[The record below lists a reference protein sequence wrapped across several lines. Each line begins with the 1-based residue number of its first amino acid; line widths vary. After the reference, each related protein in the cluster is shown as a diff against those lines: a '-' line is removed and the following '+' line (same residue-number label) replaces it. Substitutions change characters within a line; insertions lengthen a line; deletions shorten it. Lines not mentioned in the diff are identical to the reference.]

1 MIEKVSENM
10 RDPRLEK
17 LAKTLLEY
25 SNKVEAGQ
33 HVLIKGNILAKPL
46 IKELIKHT
54 YRIGAYP
61 HTEILD
67 DEIGRELSLG
77 NTEERMEKVTGW
89 NLEKYKD
96 IDAFISVFAD
106 ENDSEYSDVPTEI
119 KVMQARVGRP
129 VSNLIVNT
137 KQWVLLNYPTPSLAQ
152 KAKMSLEQFEDFLLD
167 VCLVDYS
174 KMNEAM
180 KNLKA
185 LMERT
190 DKVHITGPGTDLTF
204 SIKGLQAIPCAG
216 DCNIPDGE
224 VFTAPV
230 RESVNGIIQYNTPSP
245 YQGTVFNNVKLEFK
259 DGKIINATADNDVER
274 LNEIFNTDEGA
285 RYVGEFAIGVNP
297 LIKHPM
303 GDILFDEKI
312 DGSLHFT
319 PGQAYEGEA
328 DNGNRSAIHWDLVLI
343 QREEYGG
350 GSIYFD
356 DVLIREN
363 GRFVLPELECL
374 NPENLI

>member
-1 MIEKVSENM
+1 M
-10 RDPRLEK
+10 RDPRLQR

-33 HVLIKGNILAKPL
+33 HVLIKGNYVAKPL

-54 YRIGAYP
+54 YRLGAYP

-77 NTEERMEKVTGW
+77 NTEERMEKVTAW

-106 ENDSEYSDVPTEI
+106 ENDSEYSDVPTDI

-180 KNLKA
+180 KNLKD
-185 LMERT
+185 LMEKT
-190 DKVHITGPGTDLTF
+190 DKVRITAPGTDLTF
-204 SIKGLQAIPCAG
+204 SIKGLQAVPCAG

-224 VFTAPV
+224 VFTAPI
-230 RESVNGIIQYNTPSP
+230 RESVNGTIQYNTPSP

-259 DGKIINATADNDVER
+259 DGKIIDATADNNIEK

-343 QREEYGG
+343 QRLEYGG
-350 GSIYFD
+350 GAIYFD
-356 DVLIREN
+356 DVLVRNN

-374 NPENLI
+374 NPENLV

>member
-259 DGKIINATADNDVER
+259 DGKIINATAENDVER

-374 NPENLI
+374 NP

>member
-1 MIEKVSENM
+1 MSENM

>member
-1 MIEKVSENM
+1 M
-10 RDPRLEK
+10 RDTRLQK
-17 LAKTLLEY
+17 LAKSLLEY
-25 SNKVEAGQ
+25 SNKIQAGQ
-33 HVLIKGNILAKPL
+33 HVLIKGNYYAKPL
-46 IKELIKHT
+46 IKELIKET
-54 YRIGAYP
+54 YRLGAFP

-77 NTEERMEKVTGW
+77 NTEERMEKVTEW
-89 NLEKYKD
+89 QLDKYKN
-96 IDAFISVFAD
+96 IDAFVSVFAD

-119 KVMQARVGRP
+119 KVMQARVAKP
-129 VSNLIVNT
+129 VSNLIVNE
-137 KQWVLLNYPTPSLAQ
+137 KQWVLLNYPTPALAQ
-152 KAKMSLEQFEDFLLD
+152 KAKMSLEAFEDFLLD

-174 KMNEAM
+174 KMNKAM
-180 KNLKA
+180 QNLKNL
-185 LMERT
+185 MEKT
-190 DKVHITGPGTDLTF
+190 DQVHIVGPGTDLTF
-204 SIKGLQAIPCAG
+204 SIKGIPAVPCAG
-216 DCNIPDGE
+216 ECNIPDGE

-230 RESVNGIIQYNTPSP
+230 RESVNGTIQYNTPSP

-259 DGKIINATADNDVER
+259 DGKIVNATADNDIEK

-285 RYVGEFAIGVNP
+285 KFIGEFAIGVNP

-312 DGSLHFT
+312 DGSFHFT

-343 QREEYGG
+343 QRPEYGG

-363 GRFVLPELECL
+363 GRFVIKELECL

>member
-1 MIEKVSENM
+1 M
-10 RDPRLEK
+10 
-17 LAKTLLEY
+17 
-25 SNKVEAGQ
+25 
-33 HVLIKGNILAKPL
+33 
-46 IKELIKHT
+46 IKELIKET
-54 YRIGAYP
+54 YRLGAFP

-77 NTEERMEKVTGW
+77 NTEERMEKVTEW
-89 NLEKYKD
+89 QLDKYKN
-96 IDAFISVFAD
+96 IDAFVSVFAD

-119 KVMQARVGRP
+119 KVMQARVAKP
-129 VSNLIVNT
+129 VSNLIVNE
-137 KQWVLLNYPTPSLAQ
+137 KQWVLLNYPTPALAQ
-152 KAKMSLEQFEDFLLD
+152 KAKMSLEAFEDFLLD

-174 KMNEAM
+174 KMNKAM
-180 KNLKA
+180 QNLKNL
-185 LMERT
+185 MEKT
-190 DKVHITGPGTDLTF
+190 DQVHIVGPGTDLTF
-204 SIKGLQAIPCAG
+204 SIKGIPAVPCAG
-216 DCNIPDGE
+216 ECNIPDGE

-230 RESVNGIIQYNTPSP
+230 RESVNGTIQYNTPSP
-245 YQGTVFNNVKLEFK
+245 YH
-259 DGKIINATADNDVER
+259 GKIVNATADNDIEK

-285 RYVGEFAIGVNP
+285 KFIGEFAIGVNP

-312 DGSLHFT
+312 DGSFHFT

-343 QREEYGG
+343 QRPEYGG

-363 GRFVLPELECL
+363 GRFVIKELECL

>member
-1 MIEKVSENM
+1 M

-61 HTEILD
+61 HPEILD

>member
-1 MIEKVSENM
+1 M

-363 GRFVLPELECL
+363 GRFVLPDGKWKRI
-374 NPENLI
+374 LIFLPAIQRP

>member
-1 MIEKVSENM
+1 MSEKM
-10 RDPRLEK
+10 RDPRLQR

-33 HVLIKGNILAKPL
+33 HVLIKGNYVAKPL

-54 YRIGAYP
+54 YRLGAYP

-77 NTEERMEKVTGW
+77 NTEERMEKVTAW

-106 ENDSEYSDVPTEI
+106 ENDSEYSDVPTDI

-180 KNLKA
+180 KNLKD
-185 LMERT
+185 LMEKT
-190 DKVHITGPGTDLTF
+190 DKVRITAPGTDLTF
-204 SIKGLQAIPCAG
+204 SIKGLQAVPCAG

-224 VFTAPV
+224 VFTAPI
-230 RESVNGIIQYNTPSP
+230 RESVNGTIQYNTPSP

-259 DGKIINATADNDVER
+259 DGKIIDATADNNIEK

-343 QREEYGG
+343 QRLEYGG
-350 GSIYFD
+350 GAIYFD
-356 DVLIREN
+356 DVLVRNN

-374 NPENLI
+374 NPENLV

>member
-1 MIEKVSENM
+1 M

-33 HVLIKGNILAKPL
+33 HVLIKGNYSAKPL

-61 HTEILD
+61 HIEILD

-77 NTEERMEKVTGW
+77 NTEERMQKVTEW
-89 NLEKYKD
+89 NLAKYKE

-106 ENDSEYSDVPTEI
+106 ENDSEYSDVPTDI
-119 KVMQARVGRP
+119 RVMQARVGKP

-137 KQWVLLNYPTPSLAQ
+137 KQWVLLNYPTKALAQ

-180 KNLKA
+180 KNLKS

-190 DKVHITGPGTDLTF
+190 DKVRITGPGTDLTF
-204 SIKGLQAIPCAG
+204 SIKELQAVPCAG

-230 RESVNGIIQYNTPSP
+230 RESVIGTIQYNTPSP
-245 YQGTVFNNVKLEFK
+245 YQGTVFNNVRLEFK
-259 DGKIINATADNDVER
+259 DGKIINASADNHVDK

-343 QREEYGG
+343 QRPEYGG

-356 DVLIREN
+356 DVLVREN

-374 NPENLI
+374 NPENLV

>member
-1 MIEKVSENM
+1 M
-10 RDPRLEK
+10 RDPRLQK
-17 LAKTLLEY
+17 LAKMLLEY

-33 HVLIKGNILAKPL
+33 HVLIKGNYVAKPL

-54 YRIGAYP
+54 YKLGAYP

-77 NTEERMEKVTGW
+77 NTEERMKKVTMW
-89 NLEKYKD
+89 NLEKYKE
-96 IDAFISVFAD
+96 IDVFITIVAD
-106 ENDSEYSDVPTEI
+106 ENDSEYSDVPTEVKI
-119 KVMQARVGRP
+119 MQARVGKP
-129 VSNLIVNT
+129 VSNLVVNH

-167 VCLVDYS
+167 VCLVDYA

-180 KNLKA
+180 KSLKK
-185 LMERT
+185 LMDKT
-190 DKVHITGPGTDLTF
+190 DRVRITGPGTDLTF
-204 SIKGLQAIPCAG
+204 SIQGLQAIPCAG

-230 RESVNGIIQYNTPSP
+230 LNSVNGTIQYNTPSP
-245 YQGTVFNNVKLEFK
+245 YQGVVFNNVKLEFK
-259 DGKIINATADNDVER
+259 DGKIINATADNNVDK
-274 LNEIFNTDEGA
+274 LNEILNTDEGA
-285 RYVGEFAIGVNP
+285 RYIGEFAIAVNP
-297 LIKHPM
+297 LIKYPM

-343 QREEYGG
+343 QRPEYGG
-350 GSIYFD
+350 GAIYFD
-356 DVLIREN
+356 DQLVRQD

>member
-1 MIEKVSENM
+1 M
-10 RDPRLEK
+10 RDPRLEQ
-17 LAKTLLEY
+17 LAVNLLEY

-33 HVLIKGNILAKPL
+33 HVLIKGHVLAKPL

-54 YRIGAYP
+54 YRLGAYP
-61 HTEILD
+61 HVEILD
-67 DEIGRELSLG
+67 DEIARELSLG
-77 NTEERMEKVTGW
+77 NTEMRMEKVATW

-96 IDAFISVFAD
+96 IDAFISVFAE
-106 ENDSEYSDVPTEI
+106 ENDSASSDVLVDI
-119 KVMQARVGRP
+119 KVMQAKALKP

-137 KQWVLLNYPTPSLAQ
+137 KEWVLLNYPTASLAQ
-152 KAKMSLEQFEDFLLD
+152 KAKMSLEQFEDFLLA

-174 KMNEAM
+174 KMNKAM
-180 KNLKA
+180 QELKK

-190 DKVHITGPGTDLTF
+190 DRVRITGPGTDLMF
-204 SIKGLQAIPCAG
+204 SIKGIDAVPCAG
-216 DCNIPDGE
+216 ECNIPDGE

-230 RESVNGIIQYNTPSP
+230 RESVNGVIQYNTPSP
-245 YQGTVFNNVKLEFK
+245 YQGTVFNNVRLEFK
-259 DGKIINATADNDVER
+259 DGKIINATADNDIER
-274 LNEIFNTDEGA
+274 LNEILNTDEGA

-343 QREEYGG
+343 QRDEYGG
-350 GSIYFD
+350 GAIYFD
-356 DVLIREN
+356 DVLIRKN

>member
-1 MIEKVSENM
+1 M
-10 RDPRLEK
+10 RDPRLQK
-17 LAKTLLEY
+17 LAKMLLEY

-33 HVLIKGNILAKPL
+33 HVLIKGNYVAKPL

-54 YRIGAYP
+54 YKLGAYP

-77 NTEERMEKVTGW
+77 NTEERMKKVTMW
-89 NLEKYKD
+89 NLEKYKE
-96 IDAFISVFAD
+96 IDVFITIVAD

-119 KVMQARVGRP
+119 KIMQAKVGKP
-129 VSNLIVNT
+129 VSNLIVNH
-137 KQWVLLNYPTPSLAQ
+137 KQWVLLNYPTSSLAQ

-167 VCLVDYS
+167 VCLVDYA

-180 KNLKA
+180 KNLKN
-185 LMERT
+185 LMEKT
-190 DKVHITGPGTDLTF
+190 DKVRITGPGTDLTF
-204 SIKGLQAIPCAG
+204 SIKGLQAVPCAG

-230 RESVNGIIQYNTPSP
+230 LNSVNGTIQYNTPSP
-245 YQGTVFNNVKLEFK
+245 YQGVVFNNVKLEFK
-259 DGKIINATADNDVER
+259 DGKIINATADNNVDK
-274 LNEIFNTDEGA
+274 LNEILNTDEGA
-285 RYVGEFAIGVNP
+285 RYIGEFAIGVNP
-297 LIKHPM
+297 LIKYPM

-343 QREEYGG
+343 QRPEYGG
-350 GSIYFD
+350 GAIYFD
-356 DVLIREN
+356 DQLVRKN

>member
-1 MIEKVSENM
+1 MK
-10 RDPRLEK
+10 LE
-17 LAKTLLEY
+17 TLKPIRE
-25 SNKVEAGQ
+25 VE
-33 HVLIKGNILAKPL
+33 ID
-46 IKELIKHT
+46 
-54 YRIGAYP
+54 
-61 HTEILD
+61 TEILD

-77 NTEERMEKVTGW
+77 NTEERMEKVTEW
-89 NLEKYKD
+89 QLDKYKN
-96 IDAFISVFAD
+96 IDAFVSVFAD

-119 KVMQARVGRP
+119 KVMQARVAKP
-129 VSNLIVNT
+129 VSNLIVNE
-137 KQWVLLNYPTPSLAQ
+137 KQWVLLNYPTPALAQ
-152 KAKMSLEQFEDFLLD
+152 KAKMSLEAFEDFLLD

-174 KMNEAM
+174 KMNKAM
-180 KNLKA
+180 QNLKNL
-185 LMERT
+185 MEKT
-190 DKVHITGPGTDLTF
+190 DQVHIVGPGTDLTF
-204 SIKGLQAIPCAG
+204 SIKGIPAVPCAG
-216 DCNIPDGE
+216 ECNIPDGE

-230 RESVNGIIQYNTPSP
+230 RESVNGTIQYNTPSP

-259 DGKIINATADNDVER
+259 DGKIVNATADNDIEK

-285 RYVGEFAIGVNP
+285 KFIGEFAIGVNP

-312 DGSLHFT
+312 DGSFHFT

-343 QREEYGG
+343 QRPEYGG

-363 GRFVLPELECL
+363 GRFVIKELECL

>member
-1 MIEKVSENM
+1 M

-106 ENDSEYSDVPTEI
+106 END
-119 KVMQARVGRP
+119 
-129 VSNLIVNT
+129 T

>member
-1 MIEKVSENM
+1 MSENL

-259 DGKIINATADNDVER
+259 DGKIISATADNDVER

-343 QREEYGG
+343 QREEYVG

>member
-1 MIEKVSENM
+1 M

-350 GSIYFD
+350 GSITLMMFLSGKMVDLFYQS
-356 DVLIREN
+356 
-363 GRFVLPELECL
+363 
-374 NPENLI
+374 

>member
-1 MIEKVSENM
+1 M

-190 DKVHITGPGTDLTF
+190 DKVHITGPGPDLTF